1 MTQYLNYL
9 KINALC
15 NDVVVTIHAASSS
28 PSPPL
33 LPFLDSCEL
42 EIVILMFLEKDRK
55 WFSRIES
62 TFTTSGINSKVKS
75 AFDCSGENCDN
86 KVIKILVSP

>member
-42 EIVILMFLEKDRK
+42 EIVILTFLEKDGQK
-55 WFSRIES
+55 DSQEL
-62 TFTTSGINSKVKS
+62 KVL
-75 AFDCSGENCDN
+75 AP
-86 KVIKILVSP
+86 VA

>member
-15 NDVVVTIHAASSS
+15 NFVETIQAASSS

-42 EIVILMFLEKDRK
+42 EIVILTFLEKEGQKD
-55 WFSRIES
+55 SQEL
-62 TFTTSGINSKVKS
+62 KVL
-75 AFDCSGENCDN
+75 AP
-86 KVIKILVSP
+86 VA